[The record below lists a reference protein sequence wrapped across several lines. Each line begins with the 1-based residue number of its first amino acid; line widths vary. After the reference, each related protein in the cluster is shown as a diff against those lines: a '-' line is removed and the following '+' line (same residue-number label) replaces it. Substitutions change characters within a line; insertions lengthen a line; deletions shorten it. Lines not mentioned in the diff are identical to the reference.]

1 MEKSKKKFEQIDF
14 KKKLPQEDK
23 KEEIP
28 KNLIEFSNQ
37 NGNNTKNN
45 VMIDWNEFESAPV
58 VNNNNGKPKAFGFVN
73 GSNNNNQNSQS
84 QNQQQTTQS
93 TLIDLNYNQKDE
105 RFKDIYSIY
114 DNNNN
119 QNSTKTQGDF
129 SGLKGNPSQNPQQ
142 QIFQQQNPYYGIF
155 MIN

>member
-73 GSNNNNQNSQS
+73 GSNNNNQNS
-84 QNQQQTTQS
+84 
-93 TLIDLNYNQKDE
+93 
-105 RFKDIYSIY
+105 
-114 DNNNN
+114 
-119 QNSTKTQGDF
+119 TKTQGDF